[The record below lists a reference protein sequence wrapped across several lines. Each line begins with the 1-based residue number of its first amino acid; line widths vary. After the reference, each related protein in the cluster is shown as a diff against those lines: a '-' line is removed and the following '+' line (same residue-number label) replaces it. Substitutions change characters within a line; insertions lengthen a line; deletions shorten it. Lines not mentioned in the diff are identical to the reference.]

1 MEANPD
7 STSEPNWRDNVYTI
21 PNVISIARLGAVP
34 IFVWLLL
41 GE

>member
-21 PNVISIARLGAVP
+21 PNVISIARLGAYLYCLAP
-34 IFVWLLL
+34 F
-41 GE
+41 G